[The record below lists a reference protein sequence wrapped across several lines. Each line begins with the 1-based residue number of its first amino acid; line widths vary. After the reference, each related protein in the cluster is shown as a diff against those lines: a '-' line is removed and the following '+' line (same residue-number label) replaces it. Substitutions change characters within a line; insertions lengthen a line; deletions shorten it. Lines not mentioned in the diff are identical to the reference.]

1 MVPIIYTSILLIEY
15 QNYRCSEIKCCMVPG
30 IQHYLSTYFCSEYE
44 QDGVY
49 LAEAAQSLIQ
59 NVAYEIPAL
68 KKQIGMAST
77 LRSFRPA

>member
-1 MVPIIYTSILLIEY
+1 MRAI
-15 QNYRCSEIKCCMVPG
+15 QRCSEIKCGRVPG
-30 IQHYLSTYFCSEYE
+30 TGYLLLPYLFTYFCSEYE

-68 KKQIGMAST
+68 KKQIGMVST
-77 LRSFRPA
+77 MRSFRPT